1 MMNYCFKNLVFEGG
15 GTRGIALVFEG
26 GGTRGIAYLGAM
38 KVLKRKGIL

>member
-1 MMNYCFKNLVFEGG
+1 MNYCFKN
-15 GTRGIALVFEG
+15 LVFEG